1 MTFMSQDFLTPILYF
16 GMIYILTVIPSG
28 HDHFLATPLLGLLL
42 SVNDWQEGEG
52 TQVPYL

>member
-16 GMIYILTVIPSG
+16 RMIYILTVIPSG